1 MRKATKLDNL
11 HFGWCDLVMSDEGL
25 CTCVEEKMD
34 SINNF
39 ALSIIPPKYED
50 NKERP
55 LSVFETTFNMVVDQM
70 REKVNGK

>member
-1 MRKATKLDNL
+1 M
-11 HFGWCDLVMSDEGL
+11 CDLKNFLEEALDEY
-25 CTCVEEKMD
+25 
-34 SINNF
+34 

>member
-1 MRKATKLDNL
+1 MRTKKILIEFEKQYRQGEL
-11 HFGWCDLVMSDEGL
+11 LKMCDLKNFLEEALDEY
-25 CTCVEEKMD
+25 
-34 SINNF
+34 

>member
-1 MRKATKLDNL
+1 MRTKNEILDHAYWNFDPSVRFREYL
-11 HFGWCDLVMSDEGL
+11 SDILDEY
-25 CTCVEEKMD
+25 T
-34 SINNF
+34 
-39 ALSIIPPKYED
+39 LSIIPPKYED